1 MEKAARTG
9 DHEALSNIIEDA
21 NMENVDSTISSRYN
35 DESGTSNVSQKLI
48 SRKDLNRAL
57 LVAVQNC
64 QGTNK
69 VDRVIDCINVLI

>member
-9 DHEALSNIIEDA
+9 DHEALSYIIEDA